1 MNQVDYTLS
10 LQRILLLV
18 GSISFFTL
26 VLVGFFVSPLENP
39 EYLLLVLFLIWVC
52 LSSVF
57 GLLGYW
63 WAFNIRKEIISIN
76 QSNLTVWQGSFQAS
90 LTVGY
95 IALNYAKMW
104 QNWMFFGILVGV
116 IIYWLFVKSYQ
127 N

>member
-18 GSISFFTL
+18 GSIAFFTL
-26 VLVGFFVSPLENP
+26 VLVGFFISPAQNP

-76 QSNLTVWQGSFQAS
+76 QSNLTAWQGSFQAS
-90 LTVGY
+90 LVVGY
-95 IALNYAKMW
+95 IALNYGKIW
-104 QNWMFFGILVGV
+104 QNWMFFGIFGAILV
-116 IIYWLFVKSYQ
+116 YWLFAKSYQ
-127 N
+127 D